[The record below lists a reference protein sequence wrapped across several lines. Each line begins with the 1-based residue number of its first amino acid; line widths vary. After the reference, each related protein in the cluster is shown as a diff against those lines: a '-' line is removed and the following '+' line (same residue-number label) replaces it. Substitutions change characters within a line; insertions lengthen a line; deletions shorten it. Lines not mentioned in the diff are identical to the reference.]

1 MFGITREWVGL
12 LPQSVEALEW
22 AMRLGGDTR
31 TDTVNRALQVYAIL
45 LTETHDGG
53 GTIAIKRPDGS
64 LVDVEIT

>member
-1 MFGITREWVGL
+1 MFGMTREWVGL

-53 GTIAIKRPDGS
+53 TIAIRRPDGS
-64 LVDVEIT
+64 LVDLEFT